1 MNRDH
6 GVARRS
12 ILQYRLIHGAWIRR
26 MIVKLRLQ
34 IQEAKKEKRAVR
46 DICFRFK
53 CFEIRKQESRP
64 IFTLANRNNEKRKS
78 NLPSTIF
85 DSGLFKCFQV
95 E

>member
-6 GVARRS
+6 GVAPRS

-34 IQEAKKEKRAVR
+34 IQGAKREKRAVR

-53 CFEIRKQESRP
+53 CFEIRKQESRS
-64 IFTLANRNNEKRKS
+64 IFTLANRKNEK
-78 NLPSTIF
+78 
-85 DSGLFKCFQV
+85 
-95 E
+95 